1 VVEVR
6 NPAPILLSG
15 QDDNTTTLY
24 GNMRFPNY
32 TSISI
37 GGGASYTT
45 GIGNTFFG
53 ENAGLY
59 TTSGQYN
66 NFFGNQAGSN
76 NTTGSDNNFFGNQA
90 GRFNRIGSNNNF
102 FGTSAGLSNSIG
114 NSNNFFGFRTG
125 ESNIGNNN
133 NFFGS
138 QSGFRNTTAS
148 GNNFFGNQ
156 AGFNNTTGSDN
167 NFFGNQAGRDNIAGN
182 SNNFFGSLAGLSSVG
197 NRNNFFGQSAG
208 QVNRGDNN
216 NFFGLNTGSIN
227 TTGSDNNFFGNQA
240 GRSNTRGSNN
250 NFIGSNTGY
259 NTTAADTL
267 TGSNNNVIGSESA
280 RNIASSAAGNLVLGS
295 FVNLPTGNGS
305 NQVVIKNLI
314 FGTGA
319 SGTGTTIQTTAKA
332 GINVNNPQST
342 LDVEGNMAIG
352 ATYSGTTAAPTN
364 GLIVEGNTG
373 IGTSSPQRRLHITG
387 TVRVDTLTRDVPTRI
402 VGADAD
408 GDLAALTLGTGLS
421 IASGTLN
428 GTDTT
433 SLSNRINLKLNA
445 SDTTKYVKYADTSTT
460 IATKANVAL
469 KLNIS
474 DTSVFARDWQIAG
487 TINYLPK
494 FTGASSIGN
503 SPLYNVSDNK
513 ILIGATSTVS
523 QFYNSLGV
531 HSASNDNDSYKIP
544 TLEVNAY
551 NQYYPP
557 NLIFR
562 RSRAST
568 VGGLTTV
575 NSGDVLGT
583 IGFYGADGAAFNPG
597 ALISALVDATS
608 GIYDTPTALLFSTTG
623 DGSYTATEKMRI
635 TNAGRVGIGTTSPS
649 RTLHINSTD
658 ALKLPAGTTAERPS
672 VGITGDL
679 RMNTS
684 PTVDSLEYYN
694 GASWVTVQDK
704 LQNPV
709 TGTGTINYLPR
720 FTGSGESIG
729 NSNSYQTGDTLLTLM
744 SPFYGLRLN
753 GNSTPNSFTGW
764 MPYSKMVLNVN
775 GTSFAGIAMG
785 DPTNSPVANQVAIQ
799 MTSWTG
805 GGSNFYSTR
814 LTNDNAG
821 NFSIATSPVSR
832 DADTVLTTRF
842 SIMNDGKV
850 GIGTTSP
857 SRTLHVEGE
866 ARISDLTTDTPTRIV
881 GADADGDLGAITLGT
896 GLSISSGT
904 LNASG
909 ITSVYIPINLFSPGD
924 TVTNTTNAKN
934 FFLVHSGLNGYC
946 IDSYTVKAIAG
957 TGTADIQVDKNDT
970 GGNLQA
976 ISGTTVYTK
985 DTNIALVTGDY
996 IRGQVFNLSGTL
1008 VGLGLTL
1015 EIKATCN

>member
-1 VVEVR
+1 MFV
-6 NPAPILLSG
+6 NTLGSG
-15 QDDNTTTLY
+15 NIAIGPSAAY
-24 GNMRFPNY
+24 P
-32 TSISI
+32 TS
-37 GGGASYTT
+37 
-45 GIGNTFFG
+45 
-53 ENAGLY
+53 
-59 TTSGQYN
+59 
-66 NFFGNQAGSN
+66 
-76 NTTGSDNNFFGNQA
+76 
-90 GRFNRIGSNNNF
+90 
-102 FGTSAGLSNSIG
+102 LSNTLTG
-114 NSNNFFGFRTG
+114 NSNT
-125 ESNIGNNN
+125 I
-133 NFFGS
+133 
-138 QSGFRNTTAS
+138 
-148 GNNFFGNQ
+148 
-156 AGFNNTTGSDN
+156 
-167 NFFGNQAGRDNIAGN
+167 
-182 SNNFFGSLAGLSSVG
+182 
-197 NRNNFFGQSAG
+197 
-208 QVNRGDNN
+208 
-216 NFFGLNTGSIN
+216 
-227 TTGSDNNFFGNQA
+227 
-240 GRSNTRGSNN
+240 
-250 NFIGSNTGY
+250 
-259 NTTAADTL
+259 
-267 TGSNNNVIGSESA
+267 IGSESA
-280 RNIASSAAGNLVLGS
+280 RNIQGSAAGNLVLGNS
-295 FVNLPTGNGS
+295 VNLPTANGS

-408 GDLAALTLGTGLS
+408 GDLAAFKLGTGLS
-421 IASGTLN
+421 IASDTLK
-428 GTDTT
+428 T
-433 SLSNRINLKLNA
+433 SAILPA
-445 SDTTKYVKYADTSTT
+445 
-460 IATKANVAL
+460 
-469 KLNIS
+469 

-487 TINYLPK
+487 TTNYLPK
-494 FTGASSIGN
+494 FTGASSVGNSVMYESSSKIGIGTTSPAHTLDISGETGITTNKINFASTNGGTGNPGSYISGEKLGNWGGRIDFYARDAAGALTKNIMSIEGSGGAGGGYVGIKTTTPARSLHINSTDALKLPAGTTAERPSVGITGDLRMNTSPDADSLEYYNSTRWVTVQDKLQNPVTGTGTTNYLPKFTGASSVGNSVMYESSSKIGIGTTSPAHTLDISGETGITTNKINFASTNGGTGNPGSYISGEKLGNWGGRIDFYARDAAGALTKNIMSIEGSGGAGGGYVGIKTTTPARSLHINSTDALKLPAGTTAERPSVGITGDLRMNTSPAADSLEYYNGASWVTVQDKLQNPVTGTGTANYLPKFTGASSVGN

-635 TNAGRVGIGTTSPS
+635 TNAGHVGIGTTSP
-649 RTLHINSTD
+649 D
-658 ALKLPAGTTAERPS
+658 
-672 VGITGDL
+672 
-679 RMNTS
+679 
-684 PTVDSLEYYN
+684 
-694 GASWVTVQDK
+694 
-704 LQNPV
+704 
-709 TGTGTINYLPR
+709 
-720 FTGSGESIG
+720 
-729 NSNSYQTGDTLLTLM
+729 
-744 SPFYGLRLN
+744 
-753 GNSTPNSFTGW
+753 
-764 MPYSKMVLNVN
+764 
-775 GTSFAGIAMG
+775 
-785 DPTNSPVANQVAIQ
+785 
-799 MTSWTG
+799 
-805 GGSNFYSTR
+805 
-814 LTNDNAG
+814 
-821 NFSIATSPVSR
+821 
-832 DADTVLTTRF
+832 
-842 SIMNDGKV
+842 
-850 GIGTTSP
+850 
-857 SRTLHVEGE
+857 RTLHVEGE
-866 ARISDLTTDTPTRIV
+866 ARISDLTTDTLTRIV

-976 ISGTTVYTK
+976 VSGTTVYTK

-996 IRGQVFNLSGTL
+996 IRGQVFNISGTL
-1008 VGLGLTL
+1008 IGLGLTL

>member
-6 NPAPILLSG
+6 NPAPVLLAG
-15 QDDNTTTLY
+15 QDDGAATLYNVIRMPNSTTLA
-24 GNMRFPNY
+24 
-32 TSISI
+32 I
-37 GGGASYTT
+37 GGGGSLNTGVNNVFIGTNTGNNNTT
-45 GIGNTFFG
+45 GVNNLFFG
-53 ENAGLY
+53 LEAGLNNTIGSRNNFSGNNAGANN
-59 TTSGQYN
+59 TTGNDN
-66 NFFGNQAGSN
+66 NFFGLNAGQN
-76 NTTGSDNNFFGNQA
+76 NTTGSSNNFFGNQA

-102 FGTSAGLSNSIG
+102 FGTSAGLGNSIG

-125 ESNIGNNN
+125 ESNAGSNN

-167 NFFGNQAGRDNIAGN
+167 NFFGNQAGRDNIVGTG
-182 SNNFFGSLAGLSSVG
+182 NNFFGSLAGVSSIG

-208 QVNRGDNN
+208 QLNKGDNN

-227 TTGSDNNFFGNQA
+227 TIGSGNNFFGNQA

-280 RNIASSAAGNLVLGS
+280 RNIASAAAGNLVLGNS
-295 FVNLPTGNGS
+295 VNLPTGNGS

-373 IGTSSPQRRLHITG
+373 IGTSSPQRRLHVTG

-408 GDLAALTLGTGLS
+408 GDLAAVTLGTGLS

-428 GTDTT
+428 T
-433 SLSNRINLKLNA
+433 SAILPA
-445 SDTTKYVKYADTSTT
+445 
-460 IATKANVAL
+460 
-469 KLNIS
+469 

-487 TINYLPK
+487 TANYLSK
-494 FTGASSIGN
+494 FTGASSVGN
-503 SPLYNVSDNK
+503 SVLYNEFNSRVSHSYHGYSPFLSVKNAYHLFGSGTTSDDQP
-513 ILIGATSTVS
+513 IHFIEGSLGTTSTLAP
-523 QFYNSLGV
+523 QLR
-531 HSASNDNDSYKIP
+531 
-544 TLEVNAY
+544 L
-551 NQYYPP
+551 
-557 NLIFR
+557 L
-562 RSRAST
+562 RSRATTPYAS
-568 VGGLTTV
+568 GGRV
-575 NSGDVLGT
+575 QFGDYLGYLSFWPNENTLYNQPSAYIAAVMDSITGNADFPTSIRFAVAPNGSEGAVERVT
-583 IGFYGADGAAFNPG
+583 IN
-597 ALISALVDATS
+597 
-608 GIYDTPTALLFSTTG
+608 
-623 DGSYTATEKMRI
+623 
-635 TNAGRVGIGTTSPS
+635 NAGRVGIGTTSPNAPLTVIGAS
-649 RTLHINSTD
+649 SFGGLSAMSGRFSDNANSSLYISHSSISGPVYSANITSSD
-658 ALKLPAGTTAERPS
+658 DLTFGQTITGGTTEYMRIKAT
-672 VGITGDL
+672 TG
-679 RMNTS
+679 R
-684 PTVDSLEYYN
+684 
-694 GASWVTVQDK
+694 
-704 LQNPV
+704 
-709 TGTGTINYLPR
+709 
-720 FTGSGESIG
+720 
-729 NSNSYQTGDTLLTLM
+729 
-744 SPFYGLRLN
+744 
-753 GNSTPNSFTGW
+753 
-764 MPYSKMVLNVN
+764 
-775 GTSFAGIAMG
+775 
-785 DPTNSPVANQVAIQ
+785 
-799 MTSWTG
+799 
-805 GGSNFYSTR
+805 
-814 LTNDNAG
+814 
-821 NFSIATSPVSR
+821 
-832 DADTVLTTRF
+832 
-842 SIMNDGKV
+842 V
-850 GIGTTSP
+850 GIGTSSP
-857 SRTLHVEGE
+857 ARTLHVEGE

-924 TVTNTTNAKN
+924 TVTNTTNSKN

-957 TGTADIQVDKNDT
+957 TGSADIQLDKNNT